1 MTRELQSSLDPL
13 LAVLEGYV
21 NTPNI
26 KLSSYTDSLIQQSPE
41 GGRNWEGFSPDPYLT
56 GKLFADSIR
65 GIQSTGVQACA
76 KHFVGNEQEHFRQ
89 TPEAIDYGFNITQP
103 GSSNIDDQTMHEVYA
118 WYGTFL
124 DNYDRKYTDSFS
136 QAVR

>member
-1 MTRELQSSLDPL
+1 M
-13 LAVLEGYV
+13 EGYCHV
-21 NTPNI
+21 LDI
-26 KLSSYTDSLIQQSPE
+26 ILRSHADDSISQSPE

-118 WYGTFL
+118 W
-124 DNYDRKYTDSFS
+124 
-136 QAVR
+136 

>member
-1 MTRELQSSLDPL
+1 M
-13 LAVLEGYV
+13 EGYS
-21 NTPNI
+21 NTPN
-26 KLSSYTDSLIQQSPE
+26 LYLGSYTDNWLQQSPE

-89 TPEAIDYGFNITQP
+89 TPEAVAYGFNITEP
-103 GSSNIDDQTMHEVYA
+103 GSSNIDDQTMHELYA
-118 WYGTFL
+118 W
-124 DNYDRKYTDSFS
+124 
-136 QAVR
+136 